1 LLVFEGTTISLT
13 TQRGMKVRERGCILP
28 MAGSVAEV
36 AAILAL

>member
-1 LLVFEGTTISLT
+1 VNYHFVDDTT
-13 TQRGMKVRERGCILP
+13 GMKVRERGCILP